1 MNEPTITCP
10 HCANEIKL
18 TESLAA
24 PLIRATRLEYEAK
37 ILQKEVDVSQR
48 EAALRHQQKTL
59 EDSQKQLDEQISARL
74 KVERIAIAAD
84 EAKKAKLVLAAD
96 LEEKS
101 KQLTELQQVLHQRD
115 LKLEEAQKAQANWLR
130 KERELDDAK
139 REMDL
144 TIEKRV
150 QASIAQVRQKAKQEV
165 EDDLK
170 LKVTEKEA
178 QITSM
183 QRQID
188 ELKRKAEQGSQQLQG
203 EVLELE
209 LEAALR
215 SAFPL
220 DSIEPIAK
228 GEFGGDVLQK
238 IVSSN
243 GQTCGA
249 ILWETK
255 RTKNWSDAWLAKL
268 KGDQRTAK
276 VEMAILVSNILP
288 KDAETF
294 CQLDGIWVVEWRL
307 AIPLATALRQ
317 SLIEIASV
325 RQAQQGQETKM
336 ELIYS
341 YLTGAKFRH
350 RIEAIVEKFS
360 DMQADLDKERKV
372 MTRLWA
378 KREMQILGV
387 IESTVG
393 MYGDLQG
400 IAGSVLPEIPG
411 LELPLIAM
419 NELNNER

>member
-255 RTKNWSDAWLAKL
+255 RTKNW
-268 KGDQRTAK
+268 
-276 VEMAILVSNILP
+276 
-288 KDAETF
+288 
-294 CQLDGIWVVEWRL
+294 
-307 AIPLATALRQ
+307 
-317 SLIEIASV
+317 
-325 RQAQQGQETKM
+325 
-336 ELIYS
+336 
-341 YLTGAKFRH
+341 
-350 RIEAIVEKFS
+350 
-360 DMQADLDKERKV
+360 
-372 MTRLWA
+372 
-378 KREMQILGV
+378 
-387 IESTVG
+387 
-393 MYGDLQG
+393 
-400 IAGSVLPEIPG
+400 
-411 LELPLIAM
+411 
-419 NELNNER
+419 